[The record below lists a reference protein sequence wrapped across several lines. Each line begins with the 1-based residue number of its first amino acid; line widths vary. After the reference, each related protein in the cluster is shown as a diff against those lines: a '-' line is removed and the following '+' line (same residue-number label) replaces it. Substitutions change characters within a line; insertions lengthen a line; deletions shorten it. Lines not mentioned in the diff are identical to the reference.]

1 MIAFLRR
8 LGQDRQG
15 VTIIEF
21 AIIAPALMVL
31 LLGLFDLGYN
41 MYTNEMLQGAIQR
54 AARGSTIEGA
64 DKKEAALDAIVTS
77 EVRSVAAN
85 ATLTFNRKSYAS
97 FARVGRP
104 EDYTDTNG
112 NNLCDNGE
120 PFEDANGNG
129 AWDLDPGAK
138 GFGGARD
145 AVIYTVTVKYPRLI
159 PIGAFLPGQNKDFTL
174 KSTTVLRNQPYGA
187 PGGPKAP
194 SLGVCS

>member
-8 LGQDRQG
+8 LGRDQQG

-21 AIIAPALMVL
+21 ALIAPALMVL

-64 DKKEAALDAIVTS
+64 DKKEATLDAIVTS
-77 EVRSVAAN
+77 EVHSVAAN
-85 ATLTFNRKSYAS
+85 ATLTFDRKSYAS

-104 EDYTDTNG
+104 EDYTDGNANG
-112 NNLCDNGE
+112 VCDNGE

-129 AWDLDPGAK
+129 KWDLDPGAK

-145 AVIYTVTVKYPRLI
+145 AVLYTVTVKYPRLV

-187 PGGPKAP
+187 QGGSKAP
-194 SLGVCS
+194 GMGNCP